1 MVWPVI
7 AAVAGSTATRYVIGG
22 VVTYV
27 IGTEIIGSFSEG
39 ADDRIK
45 DFEDGLKEDG
55 INVLAGFGEGLL
67 QVAEYGGVAI
77 QKGVGLTYNELRK
90 SLLENTADTFTAL
103 TIGAIVTFGA
113 IKLYSM
119 AKGVVI

>member
-55 INVLAGFGEGLL
+55 INVLEGFGEGVL
-67 QVAEYGGVAI
+67 QVAE
-77 QKGVGLTYNELRK
+77 
-90 SLLENTADTFTAL
+90 
-103 TIGAIVTFGA
+103 
-113 IKLYSM
+113 
-119 AKGVVI
+119 